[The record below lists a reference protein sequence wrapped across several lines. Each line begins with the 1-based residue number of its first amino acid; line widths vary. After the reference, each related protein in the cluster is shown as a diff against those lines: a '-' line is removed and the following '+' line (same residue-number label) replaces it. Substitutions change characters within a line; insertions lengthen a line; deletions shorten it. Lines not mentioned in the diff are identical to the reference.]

1 MDWIKAQSTNKPTV
15 IDTTSSKTVNYK
27 RRNIQSI
34 EVSDSENVTTMYEYE
49 ELAIPKDQW
58 PLYLYVEQTKADVD
72 FLTMMTEDEDEEL

>member
-1 MDWIKAQSTNKPTV
+1 MDWMKAQSTNKPAV

-27 RRNIQSI
+27 RRNIRSI
-34 EVSDSENVTTMYEYE
+34 EVSDGENVTIMYEYE